1 MHLNR
6 EANAASQTINRATSA
21 TSRVGK
27 LLKGQ
32 SGDCPFFLSGTTPAR
47 LRNTGTG
54 NGGRMASPKRAPKRK
69 LIRLNQEAFKQIDQN
84 ASIIASA
91 LCESTE
97 KGNVI
102 SARLLVELAQDQ
114 METEEVSMK
123 QQVQTIAQR
132 LAKEKEW
139 QGPPLT
145 PEEEAL
151 ATGVPFL

>member
-1 MHLNR
+1 
-6 EANAASQTINRATSA
+6 
-21 TSRVGK
+21 
-27 LLKGQ
+27 
-32 SGDCPFFLSGTTPAR
+32 
-47 LRNTGTG
+47 
-54 NGGRMASPKRAPKRK
+54 MASPKRAPKRK
-69 LIRLNQEAFKQIDQN
+69 LTKLNEQAFNQIETN
-84 ASIIASA
+84 AEEIAKA
-91 LCESTE
+91 LCDSTK

-102 SARLLVELAQDQ
+102 SACLLVELAQDQ